1 MLQVCKDQLL
11 RLNADMQKELGTVHG
26 ALGHDPPRVPMP
38 DVFTEDMAN
47 TVTWL
52 TADFREFFQDQSGHG
67 AETPDPAME
76 DDTVMEGVTY

>member
-26 ALGHDPPRVPMP
+26 ALGHDPPHVPTP
-38 DVFTEDMAN
+38 DAFTDEMSWTLA
-47 TVTWL
+47 WL
-52 TADFREFFQDQSGHG
+52 KADFSEFFEDQSGHG
-67 AETPDPAME
+67 AETLDPAMA